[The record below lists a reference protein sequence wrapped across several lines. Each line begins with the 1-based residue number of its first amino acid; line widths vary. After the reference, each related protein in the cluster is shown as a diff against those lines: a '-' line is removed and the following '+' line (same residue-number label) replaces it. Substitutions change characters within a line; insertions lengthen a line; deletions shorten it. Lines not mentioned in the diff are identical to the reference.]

1 MSGGGLAVI
10 DPTVVESPYVVCV
23 CVLMI
28 LIEDYMI
35 PWDKRRQG
43 QCWVYLDQYLLDV
56 VGQNVLPPYYL
67 HYVLLHYVSNI
78 DSPYISQY
86 IKCLNIVLPSL
97 SVEYLST
104 Y

>member
-35 PWDKRRQG
+35 P
-43 QCWVYLDQYLLDV
+43 
-56 VGQNVLPPYYL
+56 
-67 HYVLLHYVSNI
+67 
-78 DSPYISQY
+78 
-86 IKCLNIVLPSL
+86 
-97 SVEYLST
+97 
-104 Y
+104 